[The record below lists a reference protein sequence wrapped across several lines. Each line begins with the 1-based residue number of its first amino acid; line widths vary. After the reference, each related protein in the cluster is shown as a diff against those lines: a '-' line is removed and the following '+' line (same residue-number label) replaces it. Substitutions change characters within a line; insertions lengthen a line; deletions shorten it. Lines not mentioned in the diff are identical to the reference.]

1 MPSKKQSE
9 FEADVL
15 TRIIRLE
22 EVNAVLKQDACKLQ
36 LKLECIS
43 QEKED
48 DVQQLEHISAQLA
61 EITESHS
68 AVKFMWESMP
78 NMMAEMRQ
86 KHDSLAS
93 GIKEMRDI
101 LNAIKSEQEIEERD
115 ARLGIEHERNDALT
129 KLRDYIATSQ
139 KEIEGV
145 QACFNEAMQ
154 TLRPTPEYAEVCR
167 HCMWKWWEQ
176 PNRWDKSG
184 APYSKGWQPPRG
196 DHRRT
201 RNRCIK
207 CDAVWDNPLR
217 YSKTSNRYF

>member
-9 FEADVL
+9 FEANVL
-15 TRIIRLE
+15 ARIIKLE
-22 EVNAVLKQDACKLQ
+22 EVNAVLKQDACRLQ
-36 LKLECIS
+36 LKLENIS

-61 EITESHS
+61 EITESHA
-68 AVKFMWESMP
+68 AVKYMWESMP

-86 KHDSLAS
+86 KHDRLAF
-93 GIKEMRDI
+93 GIKEKRDI

-115 ARLGIEHERNDALT
+115 ARLGIERERNDALT

-145 QACFNEAMQ
+145 QACFNEAMR
-154 TLRPTPEYAEVCR
+154 TLRPTPEHAEVCR

-176 PNRWDKSG
+176 PNPWDKSG
-184 APYSKGWQPPRG
+184 APYSKGWVPPRG

-207 CDAVWDNPLR
+207 CDAVWDNPLT